1 MGCYLI
7 ATTLM
12 KNKNRYYRQSVK
24 YMTASLLLMPFAG
37 AFGVSIFYGES
48 TVEQLMYIMLFVLFG
63 TFAWVFFDDAL
74 RLLSKSEKQSKKI
87 VHQLYTPYEQ
97 YKMDMEIE
105 EGSEKEKM
113 MDRFHAKYSPI
124 KGTEL

>member
-1 MGCYLI
+1 
-7 ATTLM
+7 
-12 KNKNRYYRQSVK
+12 
-24 YMTASLLLMPFAG
+24 MTASVLLMPFTG
-37 AFGVSIFYGES
+37 AFGVSMFYANS
-48 TVEQLMYIMLFVLFG
+48 RVDFLMYLLLFILFA
-63 TFAWVFFDDAL
+63 TFTGVFFDNAL
-74 RLLSKSEKQSKKI
+74 RLLNKLEKSRKI

-124 KGTEL
+124 KGTEI

>member
-1 MGCYLI
+1 MALAIVLLVPG
-7 ATTLM
+7 
-12 KNKNRYYRQSVK
+12 
-24 YMTASLLLMPFAG
+24 MTAGTLCLITPEWNASILL
-37 AFGVSIFYGES
+37 GVVCVIF
-48 TVEQLMYIMLFVLFG
+48 VAAAIMCANLALKQLS
-63 TFAWVFFDDAL
+63 DAT
-74 RLLSKSEKQSKKI
+74 RPKKI

>member
-1 MGCYLI
+1 
-7 ATTLM
+7 M
-12 KNKNRYYRQSVK
+12 KKSSFNMALAIVLSVPG
-24 YMTASLLLMPFAG
+24 MTAGTLCFITPEWNASIL
-37 AFGVSIFYGES
+37 FGVVCVIFM
-48 TVEQLMYIMLFVLFG
+48 VAAVMCANLALKQLS
-63 TFAWVFFDDAL
+63 DAT
-74 RLLSKSEKQSKKI
+74 RPKKI